1 MHTAPLSEP
10 ACRWGPP
17 EPLKGIKMKN
27 ARNFSMAAMAAALVM
42 GAGVA
47 QANPFEGDQAIA
59 PKTVA
64 STLSRAQVQAELVAA
79 QRDGSMPLVG
89 DRINTY
95 SGERQ
100 TSALSRAE
108 VQAQAHQAL
117 IAGKLPQ
124 GNGSFGE

>member
-1 MHTAPLSEP
+1 
-10 ACRWGPP
+10 
-17 EPLKGIKMKN
+17 MKN

-59 PKTVA
+59 PKAVV

-79 QRDGSMPLVG
+79 QRNGSMPLVG

-100 TSALSRAE
+100 TSTLSRAE

-117 IAGKLPQ
+117 VAGKLPQ